1 MSNSDDS
8 VKSLSAGF
16 TLLEVLVSLAIIA
29 IVFVS
34 VLRLQGQTIS
44 MNESTRFYAVAPFLA
59 QQKMAEVTADPSSF
73 SGSQSGDFGE
83 DAPGYVWKAGVDD
96 FPITGPDGG
105 TIELS
110 LAVVTVTQE
119 GSGLK
124 LIIKEYLS
132 EARKDITE

>member
-1 MSNSDDS
+1 MIMLNSKSDS
-8 VKSLSAGF
+8 GF

-44 MNESTRFYAVAPFLA
+44 MNETTRFYAVAPYLA
-59 QQKMAEVTADPSSF
+59 QQKMSEITTDPSAF

-83 DAPGYVWKAGVDD
+83 DAPGYGWNAQVEE
-96 FPITGPDGG
+96 FPLTEPDGG
-105 TIELS
+105 TFSLS
-110 LAVVTVTQE
+110 SAVVTVIQD

-124 LIIKEYLS
+124 LTLKEYLS
-132 EARKDITE
+132 EARTAPVQ